1 MPGVKGSGGPVP
13 KRSDQRRR
21 VNKTAGEERIGGA
34 TIADA
39 IPCDAPPAG
48 EWAHGI
54 RQWYNSLGS
63 SGQSVFYSASD
74 WASAWL
80 MAEAMNAELSAE
92 GTIKSSTLA
101 AWLKLCSSM
110 LVTEGDRR
118 RAALEL
124 RVDEPEQES
133 PAAVTDMRSWREG
146 LG

>member
-1 MPGVKGSGGPVP
+1 MPGVKGAGGPPP

-21 VNKTAGEERIGGA
+21 TNKTAGEDRIGGA
-34 TIADA
+34 TIAAA
-39 IPCDAPPAG
+39 IPCVAPKPG
-48 EWAHGI
+48 EWSHGI
-54 RQWYNSLGS
+54 TQWYSSLGE
-63 SGQSVFYSASD
+63 SGQSVYYSASD

-80 MAEAMNAELSAE
+80 MAEAMNAELEAE
-92 GTIKSSTLA
+92 QTIKSSTLA
-101 AWLKLCSSM
+101 AWLKLCSSL

-124 RVDEPEQES
+124 RVEEPEQET